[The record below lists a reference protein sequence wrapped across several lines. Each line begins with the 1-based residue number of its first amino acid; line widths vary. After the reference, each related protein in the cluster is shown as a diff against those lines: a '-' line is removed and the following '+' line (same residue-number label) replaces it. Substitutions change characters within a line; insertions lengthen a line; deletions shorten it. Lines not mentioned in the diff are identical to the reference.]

1 MEKKERKMYLPS
13 IDDLFT
19 TQEERDSVDLEKV
32 IHININEIDDFPEH
46 PFKVIVND
54 EMSEMVE
61 SIKQKGV
68 LVPTIVRKKD
78 DGRYEMISGHRRKK
92 ASELL
97 GIETVPCIVRDLTD
111 EEATII
117 MVDSNLQREKILP
130 SEKAF
135 AYKMKLEAMNKQ
147 AGRPKKENLT
157 PVVSNFKLRSNE
169 ILANEVGES
178 REQIRRYIRLTYL
191 IPKLL
196 EYVDNDVIKDNDKPS
211 IALRPAV
218 ELSYLKEEEQQQLLD
233 YIDFNMVTPSLAQA
247 IKLKNMSEKGT
258 FNIDSMEL
266 LLEEDKPNQTPKL
279 KVSMNRLSSL
289 LPNNL
294 KNDREREEYVIKAVE
309 WYDRY
314 IKHKQKERSQER

>member
-68 LVPTIVRKKD
+68 LVPTIVRKKE

-97 GIETVPCIVRDLTD
+97 GMETVPCIVRDLTD

-117 MVDSNLQREKILP
+117 MVDSNLQRERILP

-135 AYKMKLEAMNKQ
+135 AYKLKLEALSHQGKRTDLTSVPVAHKLKNKPSRQ
-147 AGRPKKENLT
+147 IIAEQ
-157 PVVSNFKLRSNE
+157 
-169 ILANEVGES
+169 VGES
-178 REQIRRYIRLTYL
+178 QDQIRRYIRLTYL

-196 EYVDNDVIKDNDKPS
+196 EYVDNDVIKDNDKQS

>member
-54 EMSEMVE
+54 EMNEMVE

-135 AYKMKLEAMNKQ
+135 AYKMKMDALSKQ
-147 AGRPKKENLT
+147 GIRTDLTSCPVGR
-157 PVVSNFKLRSNE
+157 KLSSAKILGNE
-169 ILANEVGES
+169 LGDSERQVY
-178 REQIRRYIRLTYL
+178 RFIRLTYL

-196 EYVDNDVIKDNDKPS
+196 EYVDNDVIKDKDRPS

-218 ELSYLKEEEQQQLLD
+218 ELSYLKEEDQQQLLD

-247 IKLKNMSEKGT
+247 IKLREMSEKGT
-258 FNIDSMEL
+258 FNVDSMEL
-266 LLEEDKPNQTPKL
+266 LMEQEKPNQTPKL
-279 KVSMNRLSSL
+279 KVSMNRLSSV

-314 IKHKQKERSQER
+314 LKHKQKERSQER

>member
-54 EMSEMVE
+54 EMNEMVE

-135 AYKMKLEAMNKQ
+135 AYKMKMDALSKQ
-147 AGRPKKENLT
+147 GIRTDLTSCPVGR
-157 PVVSNFKLRSNE
+157 KLSSAKILGNE
-169 ILANEVGES
+169 LGDSERQVY
-178 REQIRRYIRLTYL
+178 RFIRLTYL

-196 EYVDNDVIKDNDKPS
+196 EYVDNDVIKDKDRPS

-218 ELSYLKEEEQQQLLD
+218 ELSYLKEEDQQQLLD

-247 IKLKNMSEKGT
+247 IKLREMSEKGT
-258 FNIDSMEL
+258 FNVDSMEL
-266 LLEEDKPNQTPKL
+266 LMEQEKPNQTPKL
-279 KVSMNRLSSL
+279 KVSMNRLSNV
-289 LPNNL
+289 LPSNL

-309 WYDRY
+309 WYDKY
-314 IKHKQKERSQER
+314 LKHKKKERSQER

>member
-1 MEKKERKMYLPS
+1 MVKKERKMYLPS

-54 EMSEMVE
+54 EMNEMVE
-61 SIKQKGV
+61 SIKEKGV

-135 AYKMKLEAMNKQ
+135 AYKLKLEALSHQGKRNDLTLSPMETKLKT
-147 AGRPKKENLT
+147 AEILGKEN
-157 PVVSNFKLRSNE
+157 
-169 ILANEVGES
+169 GDS
-178 REQIRRYIRLTYL
+178 RPQVYRFIRLTYL

-196 EYVDNDVIKDNDKPS
+196 EYVDNDIIKDKDKPS

-218 ELSYLKEEEQQQLLD
+218 ELSFLKEEEQQQLLD
-233 YIDFNMVTPSLAQA
+233 YIDYNMITPSLEQA

-258 FNIDSMEL
+258 FNVDSMEL
-266 LLEEDKPNQTPKL
+266 LMEQEKPNQTPKL

>member
-32 IHININEIDDFPEH
+32 IHINTNEIDDFPEH

-68 LVPTIVRKKD
+68 LVPTIVRQKN

-111 EEATII
+111 EEAIII

-135 AYKMKLEAMNKQ
+135 AYKLKLEALSHQGKRNDLTLSPLETKLKT
-147 AGRPKKENLT
+147 AEILGKEN
-157 PVVSNFKLRSNE
+157 
-169 ILANEVGES
+169 GDS
-178 REQIRRYIRLTYL
+178 RPQVYRFIRLTYL

-196 EYVDNDVIKDNDKPS
+196 EYVDNDIIKDKDKPS

-218 ELSYLKEEEQQQLLD
+218 ELSFLKEEEQQQLLD
-233 YIDFNMVTPSLAQA
+233 YIDYNMVTPSLEQA

-258 FNIDSMEL
+258 FNVDSMEL
-266 LLEEDKPNQTPKL
+266 LMEQDKPNQTPKL

-314 IKHKQKERSQER
+314 LKHKQKEKSQER

>member
-19 TQEERDSVDLEKV
+19 TQEERDSVDLEKI

-46 PFKVIVND
+46 PFKVNVND
-54 EMSEMVE
+54 EMNEMVE

-68 LVPTIVRKKD
+68 LVPTIVRKKEN
-78 DGRYEMISGHRRKK
+78 GKYEMISGHRRKK

-97 GIETVPCIVRDLTD
+97 GMETVPCIVRDLTD

-135 AYKMKLEAMNKQ
+135 AYKMKLDAMRRS
-147 AGRPKKENLT
+147 AGRPKNNSVPLGQNLDNKT
-157 PVVSNFKLRSNE
+157 SREV
-169 ILANEVGES
+169 LALQSGES
-178 REQIRRYIRLTYL
+178 STNIQRYIRLTYL
-191 IPKLL
+191 IAKLL
-196 EYVDNDVIKDNDKPS
+196 EYVDNDVIKDKDKPS

-247 IKLKNMSEKGT
+247 IKLKEMSEKGT

-266 LLEEDKPNQTPKL
+266 LLEEEKPNQTPKL

-314 IKHKQKERSQER
+314 IKHKQKERTQER